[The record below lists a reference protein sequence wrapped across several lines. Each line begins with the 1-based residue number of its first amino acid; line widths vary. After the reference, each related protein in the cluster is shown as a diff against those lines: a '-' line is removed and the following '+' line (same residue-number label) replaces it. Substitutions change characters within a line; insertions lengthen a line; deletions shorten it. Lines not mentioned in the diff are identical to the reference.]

1 MADDDEEVP
10 EPKRKVFIQ
19 AVSGYVG
26 GNLAKRFATEG
37 FEVLG
42 TLKSPAD
49 PKPLAVTTV
58 VEPSEEGLRNAFLE
72 CELTVL
78 DCLGDVEAAEKM
90 LSAIAL
96 AEPIETPKVLV
107 GVSSIMTWA
116 RTSPNSDEPEAALT
130 DAEYK
135 RRRPHSS
142 YKELVALEK
151 LVTKSK
157 REGLRTHV
165 VAAGLTYGAEEDL
178 FHPLFK
184 AAWSCQPLPLL
195 AIGDGSNV
203 LPTVHIY
210 DLCSVVVKLL
220 DGDSSPYLLAVDTPP
235 EDAEEPQTLANV
247 VKALSKELGVGEVLP
262 PPPRDQVLLERDY
275 EFFQI
280 GAPIG
285 DAPGLKLKAAA
296 IDELGIEWHA
306 QSGLLAAI
314 PTVVQ
319 EFRESRRLQPLR
331 LLVHGNDP
339 IAMTEL
345 ASALAAEYKLPH
357 IQASAVIADAA
368 SQEGG
373 PPADEQAVGAALSS
387 TECRNKG
394 YILQGFPETHAQ
406 ATALF
411 GAIKPAAA
419 EGEEPAEAEGE
430 EGEGAPKGLAAAP
443 EFVIIAEATEA
454 VIQAK
459 LLAQAEPA
467 LTKEQL
473 AEKLAAYAENN
484 ADDSPTSMLA
494 SLPEV
499 EALGPLAVVKDTSVE
514 TLLTKARVYLGQPR
528 NYGPSDA
535 EIAAKK
541 ELEEAEAAKA
551 AAEEARIVAEREAAE
566 AAERKRRDEH
576 EARRAAEVQQQEQEL
591 LEVRSIPLRNYL
603 MQNVIPTLTEG
614 LIEVCKQKPED
625 PVDYLAE
632 YLFQKNPVEDEHFE

>member
-1 MADDDEEVP
+1 MADDEDEVP

-42 TLKSPAD
+42 TLKAPSD

-90 LSAIAL
+90 LSAIAM

-130 DAEYK
+130 EAEYK

-195 AIGDGSNV
+195 SIGDGSNV
-203 LPTVHIY
+203 LPTIHVY
-210 DLCSVVVKLL
+210 DLCSIVVKLL
-220 DGDSSPYLLAVDTPP
+220 DGDSSPYLLAVDAPS
-235 EDAEEPQTLANV
+235 EEAEEPQTLANV

-262 PPPRDQVLLERDY
+262 PPPRDEVLLARDY
-275 EFFQI
+275 EFFQV

-306 QSGLLAAI
+306 QGGLLAAI

-331 LLVHGNDP
+331 LLVHGNDS
-339 IAMTEL
+339 ITMTEL
-345 ASALAAEYKLPH
+345 ASALAEEYKLPH
-357 IQASAVIADAA
+357 IQASAVLAEAA
-368 SQEGG
+368 AQEGG
-373 PPADEQAVGAALSS
+373 APADEQAIGAALST

-394 YILQGFPETHAQ
+394 YILQGFPESLAQ
-406 ATALF
+406 ATLLF
-411 GAIKPAAA
+411 GASKPEVA
-419 EGEEPAEAEGE
+419 EGEEPAEGDGE
-430 EGEGAPKGLAAAP
+430 EGDGAPKGLAAAP
-443 EFVIIAEATEA
+443 EFVVILEGSEA

-459 LLAQAEPA
+459 LLAQPEPA
-467 LTKEQL
+467 LTGEQL
-473 AEKLAAYAENN
+473 AEKLAAYAANN
-484 ADDSPTSMLA
+484 ADDSPTSLLA

-499 EALGPLAVVKDTSVE
+499 EALGPLAVTEETSVD

-528 NYGPSDA
+528 NYGPSDE

-551 AAEEARIVAEREAAE
+551 AAEEARVAAEREAAE

-614 LIEVCKQKPED
+614 LIEVCKLKPED

-632 YLFQKNPVEDEHFE
+632 YLFQNNPVEDEHFE